1 MIRTLRVR
9 NLAVI
14 EELELELE
22 PGLNVITGETGAG
35 KTVLLGAIA
44 TLSGRRVSSEGVR
57 TGAAT
62 AAVEAIFE
70 TPRLLERA
78 RDLGLARED
87 DTELLV
93 TRSVSREG
101 RGKVFI
107 NGTLATVSLL
117 SELLSD
123 ALEVVSQGEHQ
134 RLLRPEV
141 QAQLLDAYGELDLL
155 VEEVASLHARW
166 HTLAKEIHARR
177 ASAEE
182 RARREDQLRFELEQ
196 IEAVDPEPDELES
209 LGAEHARLAHVD
221 RLGQELGAAL
231 ELLDGGGGVRERL
244 GGAQAHLHSTL
255 SLDNSLSEIA
265 EAAERAQVELTETV
279 ASLERYLSL
288 LESDPARLAQVETR
302 LTELRR
308 LQSRYGPT
316 IEAILAYRDG
326 AREELELMGGGEAR
340 TAAQEAE
347 QAELA
352 HSLEAAGKRLE
363 KARRQVAGELEL
375 AVARELA
382 AVGLGRVSF
391 RVAFEPL
398 SGKTREGW
406 EAPCAPQGRERAS
419 FWLAAN
425 PGEDPRRLR
434 DAASGGELAR
444 LLLALRNVLREEESE
459 EDMGGVLLFDE
470 IDAGVG
476 GRTARRVGE
485 RLRWLA
491 ARHQILCITHL
502 PQIAAVAQTHYRVE
516 KRLRSGRTLTRVKRL
531 EGEAR
536 VDEIARMAA
545 GGRVTETARA
555 HARELLAR

>member
-1 MIRTLRVR
+1 M
-9 NLAVI
+9 I

-62 AAVEAIFE
+62 AAVEAVFE
-70 TPRLLERA
+70 APRLLERA
-78 RDLGLARED
+78 RNLGLAREE

-101 RGKVFI
+101 RGKVFV

-123 ALEVVSQGEHQ
+123 ALEIVSQGEHQ

-141 QAQLLDAYGELDLL
+141 QAQLLDAYGELGLL

-166 HTLAKEIHARR
+166 HALAKEIHARR

-182 RARREDQLRFELEQ
+182 RARREDQRRFELEQ

-209 LGAEHARLAHVD
+209 LEAEHARLAHVD

-244 GGAQAHLHSTL
+244 GGAQAHLRTTL
-255 SLDNSLSEIA
+255 STTLSRDKSLSEIA
-265 EAAERAQVELTETV
+265 EAAERAQLELTETV
-279 ASLERYLSL
+279 VSLERYLSL

-302 LTELRR
+302 LAELRR

-326 AREELELMGGGEAR
+326 AREELELIGGGEAR

-352 HSLEAAGKRLE
+352 LSLEAAAKRLE

-382 AVGLGRVSF
+382 AVDLGRVSF
-391 RVAFEPL
+391 RVAFETL

-444 LLLALRNVLREEESE
+444 LLLALRNVLRDEER
-459 EDMGGVLLFDE
+459 GGVLLFDE

-516 KRLRSGRTLTRVKRL
+516 KRLRSGRTLTGVKRL
-531 EGEAR
+531 EGDAR

>member
-1 MIRTLRVR
+1 
-9 NLAVI
+9 
-14 EELELELE
+14 
-22 PGLNVITGETGAG
+22 
-35 KTVLLGAIA
+35 
-44 TLSGRRVSSEGVR
+44 
-57 TGAAT
+57 
-62 AAVEAIFE
+62 
-70 TPRLLERA
+70 LLERA
-78 RDLGLARED
+78 RDLGLARKED
-87 DTELLV
+87 AELLV

-141 QAQLLDAYGELDLL
+141 QAQLLDAYGELGLL

-166 HTLAKEIHARR
+166 HALAKEIHARR

-209 LGAEHARLAHVD
+209 LEAEHARLAHVD

-231 ELLDGGGGVRERL
+231 ELLDGGGGARERL
-244 GGAQAHLHSTL
+244 DGAQAHLHTTL
-255 SLDNSLSEIA
+255 TLDNSLSEIA
-265 EAAERAQVELTETV
+265 EAAERAQLELTETV

-326 AREELELMGGGEAR
+326 AREELELIGGGEAR

-352 HSLEAAGKRLE
+352 GSLEAVAKRLE

-444 LLLALRNVLREEESE
+444 LLLALRNVLREEHIE

-502 PQIAAVAQTHYRVE
+502 PQIAAVAQAHYRVE
-516 KRLRSGRTLTRVKRL
+516 KRLRSGRTLMGVKRL
-531 EGEAR
+531 VGDAR

>member
-1 MIRTLRVR
+1 
-9 NLAVI
+9 
-14 EELELELE
+14 
-22 PGLNVITGETGAG
+22 
-35 KTVLLGAIA
+35 
-44 TLSGRRVSSEGVR
+44 
-57 TGAAT
+57 
-62 AAVEAIFE
+62 
-70 TPRLLERA
+70 LLERA
-78 RDLGLARED
+78 RNLGLAREE

-101 RGKVFI
+101 RGKVFV

-123 ALEVVSQGEHQ
+123 ALEIVSQGEHQ

-141 QAQLLDAYGELDLL
+141 QAQLLDAYGELGLL

-166 HTLAKEIHARR
+166 HALAKEIHARR

-182 RARREDQLRFELEQ
+182 RARREDQRRFELEQ

-209 LGAEHARLAHVD
+209 LEAEHARLAHVD

-244 GGAQAHLHSTL
+244 GGAQAHLRTTL
-255 SLDNSLSEIA
+255 STTLSRDKSLSEIA
-265 EAAERAQVELTETV
+265 EAAERAQLELTETV
-279 ASLERYLSL
+279 VSLERYLSL

-302 LTELRR
+302 LAELRR

-326 AREELELMGGGEAR
+326 AREELELIGGGEAR

-352 HSLEAAGKRLE
+352 LSLEAAAKRLE

-382 AVGLGRVSF
+382 AVDLGRVSF
-391 RVAFEPL
+391 RVAFETL

-444 LLLALRNVLREEESE
+444 LLLALRNVLRDEER
-459 EDMGGVLLFDE
+459 GGVLLFDE

-516 KRLRSGRTLTRVKRL
+516 KRLRSGRTLTGVKRL
-531 EGEAR
+531 EGDAR